1 MLLLFNI
8 IYNKLKLCDRDGKI
22 RGMCHCDVTKGSVL
36 DQIPNEAGAIFNYKI

>member
-8 IYNKLKLCDRDGKI
+8 IYNKLKLYDRDGKI
-22 RGMCHCDVTKGSVL
+22 RGKCHCDVTKGSVL